1 MPNALHLNAT
11 RYVPSILQLFLP
23 IILLTFIVLIDLLQ
37 SWVELLDVAYVI

>member
-11 RYVPSILQLFLP
+11 RYVPSILQLLP